1 MTPAEAIFELTADD
15 SGGVDLA
22 KAATA
27 IIAAVTDLVDNQ
39 GAKLTGNQAVEL
51 LTYTIT
57 HISGALSEYLMST
70 QAAVIS
76 AHQAIEK
83 MLYGTTEIES
93 FDEEVELA
101 TMLLSFDVAR
111 KARTLDMLSDSLED
125 AGASG
130 TTSDQG

>member
-1 MTPAEAIFELTADD
+1 
-15 SGGVDLA
+15 
-22 KAATA
+22 
-27 IIAAVTDLVDNQ
+27 
-39 GAKLTGNQAVEL
+39 VEL